1 MLSRRVNS
9 IQYAFECICL
19 ACASKTA
26 KEKHLTDVTLCVT
39 PFDPLN
45 MEVTEAK
52 QHLFH
57 TWGLRQNDG
66 IHDPYENL
74 RTSLRTD
81 ANREC
86 VPQSRWVRLVN
97 VRATRKHKSRNNE
110 SWNGSELI

>member
-1 MLSRRVNS
+1 MS
-9 IQYAFECICL
+9 
-19 ACASKTA
+19 
-26 KEKHLTDVTLCVT
+26 DVALCVT

-57 TWGLRQNDG
+57 TWGLRQSDG

-86 VPQSRWVRLVN
+86 VPQSRRVRLVN
-97 VRATRKHKSRNNE
+97 VRATHKNKS
-110 SWNGSELI
+110 